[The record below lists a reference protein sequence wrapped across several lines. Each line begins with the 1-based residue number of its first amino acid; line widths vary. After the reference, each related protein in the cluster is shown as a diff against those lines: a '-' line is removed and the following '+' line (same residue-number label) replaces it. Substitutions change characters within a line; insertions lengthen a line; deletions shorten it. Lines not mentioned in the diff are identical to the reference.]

1 MQVAPSEAIMVA
13 AHAYD
18 LRAAKT
24 VSVSLFPGVLSVFL
38 KSNETVE

>member
-1 MQVAPSEAIMVA
+1 MRMQPDAEIYTKALELMQVAPSEAIMVA

-24 VSVSLFPGVLSVFL
+24 V
-38 KSNETVE
+38 